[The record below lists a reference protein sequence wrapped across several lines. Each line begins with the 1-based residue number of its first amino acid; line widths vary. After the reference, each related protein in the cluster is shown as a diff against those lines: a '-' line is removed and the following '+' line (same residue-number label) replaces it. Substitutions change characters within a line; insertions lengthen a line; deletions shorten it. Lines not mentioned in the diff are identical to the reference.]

1 MTEVSPFPTLTL
13 STDPSPKSA
22 SAIPFSTQQQTQE
35 KEQANSQPQPDIT
48 EEKADMVEGAT
59 EGVKPNKALVPLLG
73 VPEGRV
79 EGHEAHYVTKTA
91 KARWDGKRLV

>member
-13 STDPSPKSA
+13 STDPDPKSA
-22 SAIPFSTQQQTQE
+22 SAIPFSTQQHTQ
-35 KEQANSQPQPDIT
+35 KQEQVNSQLQPQIT
-48 EEKADMVEGAT
+48 EEKADMVEGDT
-59 EGVKPNKALVPLLG
+59 QVKSNKALVPLLG